1 MPNSYT
7 IKLNEGDSISKQIE
21 KWYKQGP
28 KHSLRKVPFTTE
40 IAICYKKYQQKLRK
54 FTKKHTLTSA
64 RTTRIVGTKVLSH
77 YNPVTR
83 KASLINSSLGFCVL
97 RCALEEPK
105 G

>member
-40 IAICYKKYQQKLRK
+40 IAICYKKYQQK
-54 FTKKHTLTSA
+54 
-64 RTTRIVGTKVLSH
+64 
-77 YNPVTR
+77 
-83 KASLINSSLGFCVL
+83 
-97 RCALEEPK
+97 
-105 G
+105 